1 MRGPIR
7 ALVPRPS
14 DWFPNAPGRA
24 CPAPTPRRGR
34 GEARLALAPS
44 VPPDGKGRNHAVMA
58 LVAIG
63 CIRVGLALVD
73 GSGPFGV
80 SQAATAIQF
89 ILCASSQ
96 MLLVMLGSDV
106 QTHLPGVSSLFR
118 RFSHGA
124 LAGSLLPSAASLP
137 FFTGMGALALT
148 AALAGWALTVFSAT
162 LMEWLLKDHAA
173 DVQLPMEHIV
183 TERLLSLGEVMHA
196 AGSRTPCPRPL

>member
-7 ALVPRPS
+7 
-14 DWFPNAPGRA
+14 
-24 CPAPTPRRGR
+24 
-34 GEARLALAPS
+34 
-44 VPPDGKGRNHAVMA
+44 A

-63 CIRVGLALVD
+63 CIRVGLALLD

-96 MLLVMLGSDV
+96 ILVVMLGSDV

-118 RFSHGA
+118 RFSYGA

-137 FFTGMGALALT
+137 SSR
-148 AALAGWALTVFSAT
+148 GWAPWRSPPPWQGV
-162 LMEWLLKDHAA
+162 
-173 DVQLPMEHIV
+173 
-183 TERLLSLGEVMHA
+183 R
-196 AGSRTPCPRPL
+196 

>member
-7 ALVPRPS
+7 
-14 DWFPNAPGRA
+14 
-24 CPAPTPRRGR
+24 
-34 GEARLALAPS
+34 
-44 VPPDGKGRNHAVMA
+44 A

-63 CIRVGLALVD
+63 CIRVGLALLD

-96 MLLVMLGSDV
+96 MLLVLLGWEV
-106 QTHLPGVSSLFR
+106 QMHLPGVSSLFR
-118 RFSHGA
+118 RFSYGA

-137 FFTGMGALALT
+137 LFTGMGALALT
-148 AALAGWALTVFSAT
+148 AALAGCAMTVISAT
-162 LMEWLLKDHAA
+162 LLEWVLKDNAA
-173 DVQLPMEHIV
+173 DVRLPMEHIV
-183 TERLLSLGEVMHA
+183 TERLLRLSEVMRA